1 MKLNGVLVHG
11 WVTLRLAMSDE
22 ECRLRI
28 IGWLIEGLGI
38 DDTDADGRTLHLQV
52 GPLPDFLDQ
61 DCIVQMRS
69 CIYVESV

>member
-52 GPLPDFLDQ
+52 RPSDLPLLSEVDLERAGLARLP
-61 DCIVQMRS
+61 
-69 CIYVESV
+69 